1 MMETTRIK
9 VGLEFP
15 PEKTDKPFVAKLVRF
30 GVDLNILKARISPGK
45 MGNII
50 LELTGSEADIQKS
63 LDFLEQQ
70 DIAVK
75 IYKDSVIRYEEKCMH
90 CGACT
95 SVCPSGAL
103 VMNKQ
108 TWELE
113 FDMEKCLLC
122 GHCVKACPARAIK
135 SFDEVLL

>member
-1 MMETTRIK
+1 MENSMKI
-9 VGLEFP
+9 GLTFP
-15 PEKTDKPFVAKLVRF
+15 PEKADKPIVTNLVKYGLTF
-30 GVDLNILKARISPGK
+30 NILRATISPGK
-45 MGNII
+45 TGYMI
-50 LELTGSEADIQKS
+50 LEISGTEDKLNQSLEYLKDEDI
-63 LDFLEQQ
+63 E
-70 DIAVK
+70 VK
-75 IYKDSVIRYEEKCMH
+75 VYTDSVIRYEDKCMN

-113 FDMEKCLLC
+113 FTMDKCLLC

-135 SFDEVLL
+135 SFDDAIF